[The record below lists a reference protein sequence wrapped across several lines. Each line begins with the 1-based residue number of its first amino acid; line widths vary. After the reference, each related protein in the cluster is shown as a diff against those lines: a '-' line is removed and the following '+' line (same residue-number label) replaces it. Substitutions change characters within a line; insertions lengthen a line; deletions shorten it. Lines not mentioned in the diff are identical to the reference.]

1 MMTAR
6 TQHALTHGRFR
17 IRRSKVYNTVFAS
30 CSLAPFP
37 LEHHTFMAHSELL
50 EAQLITSC
58 LEAATDK
65 LHVLALIRADG
76 EQSDLLKMRSDETGR
91 MLEQHSGLMTQ
102 LKENIDTRR

>member
-1 MMTAR
+1 
-6 TQHALTHGRFR
+6 
-17 IRRSKVYNTVFAS
+17 
-30 CSLAPFP
+30 
-37 LEHHTFMAHSELL
+37 MAHSELL